1 MRAEYPITY
10 YHMITVAVKRKVEKF
25 NWTWNQ
31 RTVRTAK
38 PLKRQLL
45 GGAGRRESVFQAAKA
60 NLRNPCGKSDL
71 CCFRGQSPIE
81 DKPLPSEP
89 KLRPPKDPEMQQGM

>member
-1 MRAEYPITY
+1 MAGMAVEYPITY
-10 YHMITVAVKRKVEKF
+10 YHMITVAVKKKVEKS

-45 GGAGRRESVFQAAKA
+45 GGAGRRETVF
-60 NLRNPCGKSDL
+60 
-71 CCFRGQSPIE
+71 
-81 DKPLPSEP
+81 
-89 KLRPPKDPEMQQGM
+89 